1 MSHIPMFSYLTKFG
15 YSTLDDVSVIRACGH
30 RDRQTSGRKLDKL
43 YIVRSDELPVIS
55 RISCKRPNVNVASE
69 LTEEL

>member
-1 MSHIPMFSYLTKFG
+1 MSHIPMFSYLNKFG

-55 RISCKRPNVNVASE
+55 CKRPNVNVASE